1 MRLLAQRHL
10 LLRHATALAPL
21 IVLVAPIDHA
31 EAACTPAS
39 PVDNTIV
46 ECTGATNNQNGAN
59 GYGSG
64 VLVSGDRGNTYNIVS
79 GASLTGTRS
88 GLLVGR
94 ALIINN
100 FGTITGG
107 SVDGV
112 RGTQGVVNN
121 FGAIS
126 GVSSGV
132 AITGVGVVNNFGSV
146 IGVNEGVAVQN
157 GEVVNMSTGTITGGQ
172 VGVALLDI
180 TKLSN
185 AGTISGAR
193 GILIRNPNG
202 NNNGSVSISNTGAG
216 SIVGAISGIESVKQ
230 LDLFNSGSISATDVA
245 VKSTTANV
253 T

>member
-1 MRLLAQRHL
+1 MEMKLLAGRHL

-21 IVLVAPIDHA
+21 IALVAPLDRA

-39 PVDNTIV
+39 PIDNTIV
-46 ECTGATNNQNGAN
+46 ECTGATTDQNGAN

-64 VLVSGDRGNTYNIVS
+64 GDATPSDNGNTYNIVS
-79 GASLTGTRS
+79 GASLTGTRI
-88 GLLVGR
+88 GLLFGR

-126 GVSSGV
+126 GARSGV
-132 AITGVGVVNNFGSV
+132 DIFGTGIVNNFGS
-146 IGVNEGVAVQN
+146 ITGVNEGVAVQN

-172 VGVALLDI
+172 FGVVL
-180 TKLSN
+180 
-185 AGTISGAR
+185 
-193 GILIRNPNG
+193 
-202 NNNGSVSISNTGAG
+202 
-216 SIVGAISGIESVKQ
+216 
-230 LDLFNSGSISATDVA
+230 
-245 VKSTTANV
+245 
-253 T
+253 

>member
-1 MRLLAQRHL
+1 MEMKLLAVRHL
-10 LLRHATALAPL
+10 MLRHATALAPL
-21 IVLVAPIDHA
+21 IALVAPLDRA

-46 ECTGATNNQNGAN
+46 ECTGATTDQNGAN

-64 VLVSGDRGNTYNIVS
+64 GDATPRDNGNTYNIVS
-79 GASLTGTRS
+79 GASLTGTRN
-88 GLLVGR
+88 GLLFGR

-112 RGTQGVVNN
+112 LGTQGVVNN

-126 GVSSGV
+126 GARAGV
-132 AITGVGVVNNFGSV
+132 DIFGTGTVNNFGS
-146 IGVNEGVAVQN
+146 ITGVNEGVGVQN

-172 VGVALLDI
+172 FGVVLRDI

-185 AGTISGAR
+185 AGAISGER

-202 NNNGSVSISNTGAG
+202 NNNGNVSISNTGAG
-216 SIVGAISGIESVKQ
+216 SIAGAISGIE
-230 LDLFNSGSISATDVA
+230 
-245 VKSTTANV
+245 
-253 T
+253 